1 MAKKKKAVLA
11 AAKLGSEPS
20 DPPSVPPEPT
30 KPALDAS
37 ALING
42 EESEIIED
50 ESISED
56 IRIKVRNKLL
66 KAAPEAVESLIT
78 VARGYVSEG
87 GKERILASEAIL
99 DRAGFQKGLVLTNA
113 ATALPMEA
121 MVAALMGIAKV
132 LGKAPDAPNPTINV
146 TPEPKVLTH
155 G

>member
-1 MAKKKKAVLA
+1 MAKKKAILE
-11 AAKLGSEPS
+11 AAKLGNEK
-20 DPPSVPPEPT
+20 PPEAPDPT
-30 KPALDAS
+30 PALDAS

-42 EESEIIED
+42 EESDLVED
-50 ESISED
+50 EALSED

-121 MVAALMGIAKV
+121 MAAALMGIAKV
-132 LGKAPDAPNPTINV
+132 LGKAPEPAINV
-146 TPEPKVLTH
+146 TPEPKALTH